1 MNMPEITELIDR
13 VKKEGRFS
21 LTEAESKI
29 LLSAYGIPV
38 VEEAIVTGEEEA
50 VSMSR
55 EMGFPVVLK
64 GHGARLIHK
73 TERGLVKLNLRSVS
87 EVRRAYRQIKAA
99 AAEDWEGC
107 LIQPLIEGEREFV
120 AGLIR
125 DAQFGP
131 TVMFGLGGV
140 FAEALADTA
149 FCIAPLGEAQAD
161 TLMDEI
167 RSSRLLGDF
176 RGEKS
181 ADRAQLGR
189 VLLGL
194 SRLGMEH
201 PEIREVDINPLI
213 VMPDGRVKAVDALVV
228 FEENGAAIA
237 GTDTRSE
244 EIEKRTEEIRRAL
257 DAAVHARSVAIV
269 GAARPRENDF
279 PGMFGNMR
287 NFGYAGRLYP
297 VNPRLNDIDGVK
309 AYPNLTALP
318 EPVDLVIVTVPA
330 PFVPDVL
337 RECVATG
344 NKTVHIFTSGF
355 RESGEE
361 QGIRLQ
367 GEMEKIALEGG
378 LHVIGPNC
386 MGFYVPKARLLTWT
400 GASKES
406 GPVAMISQSGGNAQD
421 FTNYTT
427 SRYGIEFS
435 KAISY
440 GNALTLDSTDFLDYL
455 SQDDETKIITMYL
468 EGVKDGR
475 RFLKLVTEI
484 NRRKP
489 IIIYKAG
496 LSETGALAVSSH
508 TGALAGE
515 EKIWQ
520 AFFRQTGAVQ
530 VESLEEM
537 ADVTLAFHH
546 LGKTR
551 GSKTTVLGFGGG
563 AGVSVADHC
572 AKTGLAL
579 PTFSPALI
587 HELRKLIPPAGTMIR
602 NPIDAAIAFFNFDIM
617 GEVLQLLAKTDE
629 IDNMIVSVPLDW
641 LYIKEEGGA
650 YIEKVA
656 RYLAGEGRKRTG
668 GKPMI
673 VVSRQYEPRQ
683 EIRRWVPV
691 LERILLPAGIP
702 VYEGVPRA
710 VNALAKLTAYHAF
723 QARQHS

>member
-1 MNMPEITELIDR
+1 
-13 VKKEGRFS
+13 
-21 LTEAESKI
+21 
-29 LLSAYGIPV
+29 
-38 VEEAIVTGEEEA
+38 
-50 VSMSR
+50 
-55 EMGFPVVLK
+55 
-64 GHGARLIHK
+64 
-73 TERGLVKLNLRSVS
+73 
-87 EVRRAYRQIKAA
+87 
-99 AAEDWEGC
+99 
-107 LIQPLIEGEREFV
+107 
-120 AGLIR
+120 
-125 DAQFGP
+125 
-131 TVMFGLGGV
+131 
-140 FAEALADTA
+140 
-149 FCIAPLGEAQAD
+149 
-161 TLMDEI
+161 
-167 RSSRLLGDF
+167 
-176 RGEKS
+176 
-181 ADRAQLGR
+181 
-189 VLLGL
+189 
-194 SRLGMEH
+194 
-201 PEIREVDINPLI
+201 
-213 VMPDGRVKAVDALVV
+213 
-228 FEENGAAIA
+228 
-237 GTDTRSE
+237 
-244 EIEKRTEEIRRAL
+244 
-257 DAAVHARSVAIV
+257 
-269 GAARPRENDF
+269 
-279 PGMFGNMR
+279 
-287 NFGYAGRLYP
+287 
-297 VNPRLNDIDGVK
+297 
-309 AYPNLTALP
+309 
-318 EPVDLVIVTVPA
+318 
-330 PFVPDVL
+330 
-337 RECVATG
+337 
-344 NKTVHIFTSGF
+344 
-355 RESGEE
+355 
-361 QGIRLQ
+361 
-367 GEMEKIALEGG
+367 
-378 LHVIGPNC
+378 
-386 MGFYVPKARLLTWT
+386 
-400 GASKES
+400 
-406 GPVAMISQSGGNAQD
+406 MISQSGGNAQD

-455 SQDDETKIITMYL
+455 SHDDETKIITMYL

-508 TGALAGE
+508 TGALAGQ

-579 PTFSPALI
+579 PTFSPELI

-641 LYIKEEGGA
+641 LYNKEEGGG

-656 RYLAGEGRKRTG
+656 RYLAGQGRKLAG

-683 EIRRWVPV
+683 DIRRWVPV